1 MGKASKWFRGLLG
14 LNKKTDS
21 HSQTPKP
28 PKEKRRWSFVKSY
41 REKDHHHHQTKHN
54 NDQTTTKAEAT
65 SYGKVSASEHE
76 EDANK
81 HAIAVAA
88 ATAAAAEAAVAA
100 AHAAAAVVRLT
111 SSGRCATN
119 TAVAYVSGGVREEW
133 AALKIQAAFRGSLAR
148 KALRALKGL
157 VKLQA
162 LVRGHIER
170 KRTAEWLQRMQAL
183 LRAQAR
189 ARAGRAQISESSQSS
204 SKSHFHHTGPATP
217 EKFEHAIRCKST
229 RSDQSPMLTRNGSK
243 SNRRLIGNQDEARLS
258 WNRSDSRKDGCSI
271 KTGTTDDEKSDK
283 ILEIDSGK
291 PHFTT
296 KRKNVLHSSHH
307 VLTSDQCSH
316 SFTTSKDSTAH
327 QTVPSPSSCEV
338 QSLTPLK
345 FSHEVE
351 DSPFCTADNSPQFYS
366 ASSRGGVSKS
376 SPFTPTKSDGSRSFL
391 SGYSDHPS
399 YMSYTESSRA
409 KVRSLSAPKQRPHY
423 ERTSSTKRYSV
434 HGFGES
440 RSSAQR
446 ISNLHAN
453 FANKAYPGS
462 GRLDKLGM
470 PVGYRY

>member
-1 MGKASKWFRGLLG
+1 MYFTNHCCSLKIYTYFLIIFQYCKKKNVTRISFDCSLLWYLIFVFVSIG
-14 LNKKTDS
+14 HEWCILYTGSSNAWKIWACHQMQEYQIRSITNA
-21 HSQTPKP
+21 HGIP
-28 PKEKRRWSFVKSY
+28 P
-41 REKDHHHHQTKHN
+41 
-54 NDQTTTKAEAT
+54 
-65 SYGKVSASEHE
+65 SALFFS
-76 EDANK
+76 
-81 HAIAVAA
+81 IP
-88 ATAAAAEAAVAA
+88 
-100 AHAAAAVVRLT
+100 
-111 SSGRCATN
+111 N
-119 TAVAYVSGGVREEW
+119 TIKFILLAYVP
-133 AALKIQAAFRGSLAR
+133 SL
-148 KALRALKGL
+148 
-157 VKLQA
+157 Q
-162 LVRGHIER
+162 
-170 KRTAEWLQRMQAL
+170 MQ
-183 LRAQAR
+183 
-189 ARAGRAQISESSQSS
+189 
-204 SKSHFHHTGPATP
+204 
-217 EKFEHAIRCKST
+217 
-229 RSDQSPMLTRNGSK
+229 RNGSK
-243 SNRRLIGNQDEARLS
+243 SNRRLIGNQDEARIS
-258 WNRSDSRKDGCSI
+258 WNRSESRKDGCST

-307 VLTSDQCSH
+307 VLASDQCSH

-409 KVRSLSAPKQRPHY
+409 KVRSVSAPKQRPQY

-446 ISNLHAN
+446 VSNLHAN